1 MHHIC
6 RKYYHGLCLPVLSD
20 RVAGITNAGGL
31 NFRKGQ
37 DFLEPVPVGRNAEFS
52 QEAGEPVTGFFFYQ
66 DADIFLERQ
75 SSGDFLQDSNSERS
89 PSGATFWVLVLTAYV
104 CQAESTDERWSYLG
118 SLSVNI
124 WQLSY
129 LKIIFLIRT
138 IGRIH
143 QSGKKKV
150 CIEMNTRHY
159 SLLNLE
165 NKNNKYF
172 K

>member
-1 MHHIC
+1 MSACSQQPCSRYYEC
-6 RKYYHGLCLPVLSD
+6 RWAELQERSGFSWASASWKECWVFTGSG
-20 RVAGITNAGGL
+20 RAG
-31 NFRKGQ
+31 
-37 DFLEPVPVGRNAEFS
+37 D
-52 QEAGEPVTGFFFYQ
+52 GFFFYQ
-66 DADIFLERQ
+66 DVDIFLERQ

-129 LKIIFLIRT
+129 LNIIFIIRT

-143 QSGKKKV
+143 QSGKKKKV

-172 K
+172 KW